1 MKNRGVFKLLGSTN
15 KFFNSCFG
23 IKGEPEIMFG
33 SSNPLNSESIP
44 HDTICVKDV
53 SGSMSRQDCKPSRLE
68 ASKMATEEYV
78 RQKAVISPD
87 DRIAI
92 VSFTTQAKTVLPFTS
107 VRETEFIVEQL
118 KSLKAGGGTDIAE
131 GLEEAKALLCSDPLI
146 SYQNQR
152 LISLLVLTDGQGG
165 HPINIAKE
173 LKKKGVLIEV
183 IGIGGSRS
191 EVNETLLRKVA
202 TTDINGFTH
211 YRFIYETVQLTTH
224 YQQLATGIVWRNRT

>member
-1 MKNRGVFKLLGSTN
+1 MKNWGIFKFLNSTD

-23 IKGEPEIMFG
+23 IKGELESMFG
-33 SSNPLNSESIP
+33 SSSLTYSESIP
-44 HDTICVKDV
+44 HDTICVNDV
-53 SGSMSRQDCKPSRLE
+53 SGSMSWQDCKPSRLE
-68 ASKMATEEYV
+68 ASKIAAEEYV
-78 RQKAVISPD
+78 RQRARISPD

-92 VSFTTQAKTVLPFTS
+92 VSFTTKAKTVLPFTS
-107 VRETEFIVEQL
+107 ILETEYMIRRI
-118 KSLKAGGGTDIAE
+118 KSLNASGGTDIAE
-131 GLEEAKALLCSDPLI
+131 GLKRTKALLCSDPLI

-152 LISLLVLTDGQGG
+152 LIRLLVLTDGQGG

-173 LKKKGVLIEV
+173 LKKEGVLIEV
-183 IGIGGSRS
+183 IGVGGSRS

-211 YRFIYETVQLTTH
+211 YRFIDDTEQLITH